1 MRTMKMYFKAV
12 YLFKNEDRIDDKTKS
27 KLTKEFMHRREKA
40 VELLN
45 PCYGKWN
52 AEFDEMYPGLDGT
65 SKEYAEFICNKQASI
80 LDAVNSLDMDENL
93 VNLGSI
99 SDVEYSG
106 DIYGIYRLDTEVTF
120 ELEMVPVTI

>member
-27 KLTKEFMHRREKA
+27 KLAEEFMHRREKA

-45 PCYGKWN
+45 PCYEKWN
-52 AEFDEMYPGLDGT
+52 AEFDKMYPGLDGT

-80 LDAVNSLDMDENL
+80 LDAINSLDMDENL